1 METIVQSIPE
11 KKKKVLALS
20 LLVVTKL
27 IYAVFTLEDLKPL
40 NRSTRIVH
48 TDLFSSWKPLI
59 FSVGP
64 CFHLRSE
71 STVLG
76 CKLNTKCR
84 TFNPLNFLP
93 LRIES
98 FSGFFL
104 QKHPNSRKINQPWL
118 NTFQRRSSKTLAKRE
133 PFFLTTSFSV
143 FIELIAI
150 LVFLTLFSAF
160 FWKLSLGIT
169 LLIFLWLCSMR
180 ADP

>member
-1 METIVQSIPE
+1 MQGKLSRLACNWRAQRITDHAVTRSPFTNRNMHGNYCSIDPR
-11 KKKKVLALS
+11 KKKKVFALS

-27 IYAVFTLEDLKPL
+27 IYAVFTLKDLKPL

-48 TDLFSSWKPLI
+48 TDLFSSWKPLF
-59 FSVGP
+59 FSVRP

-98 FSGFFL
+98 FSDFFL
-104 QKHPNSRKINQPWL
+104 QKHPNSRKINQ
-118 NTFQRRSSKTLAKRE
+118 R
-133 PFFLTTSFSV
+133 
-143 FIELIAI
+143 
-150 LVFLTLFSAF
+150 
-160 FWKLSLGIT
+160 
-169 LLIFLWLCSMR
+169 
-180 ADP
+180 